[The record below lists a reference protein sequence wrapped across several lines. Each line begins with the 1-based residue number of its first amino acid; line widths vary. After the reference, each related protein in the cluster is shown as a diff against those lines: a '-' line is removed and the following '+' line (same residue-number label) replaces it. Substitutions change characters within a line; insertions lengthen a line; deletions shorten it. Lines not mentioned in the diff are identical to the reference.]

1 MEIVRDILLVLA
13 FVGISLFGYFVMS
26 RLDRF
31 LDENRKSIEKDS
43 EKRGP
48 SCVMLTD
55 ELSKEEIAKEVE
67 NFKKRHKRVRIMLYD
82 NSDADLSEKI
92 ENHNE

>member
-13 FVGISLFGYFVMS
+13 FAGISLFGYFVMS
-26 RLDRF
+26 KFDKF
-31 LDENRKSIEKDS
+31 LDGNRESIEQDS

-48 SCVMLTD
+48 RCVMLTE
-55 ELSKEEIAKEVE
+55 ELSKEEIAEEVE

-82 NSDADLSEKI
+82 NSDEDLSEKI
-92 ENHNE
+92 DHHYE

>member
-31 LDENRKSIEKDS
+31 LDGNRKSIEQDS

-48 SCVMLTD
+48 RCVMLTE
-55 ELSKEEIAKEVE
+55 ELSNEEIAEEVE
-67 NFKKRHKRVRIMLYD
+67 RFKKRHKRVRIMLYD
-82 NSDADLSEKI
+82 NSDAELSEKI